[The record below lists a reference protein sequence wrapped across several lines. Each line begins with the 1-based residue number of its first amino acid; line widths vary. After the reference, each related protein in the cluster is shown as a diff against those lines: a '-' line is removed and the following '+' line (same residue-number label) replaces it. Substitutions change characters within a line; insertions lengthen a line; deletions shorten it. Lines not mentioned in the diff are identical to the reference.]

1 MPQIEYASV
10 PVPCVARLY
19 GDCLFCSA
27 GGKAAVGLAPTPSR
41 VQTAPHTPGHSP
53 VPAAPAGPS
62 PSPSAPGSGQPT
74 PPGILCF
81 ACLVLGPVP
90 LSPQLLAPTPGACS
104 VNQWDKGHQNLARP
118 GPCRGVAAQRGWG
131 GGSESHTMWADLETC
146 FRAIAVCG
154 WFWTSGTR
162 PRANQP
168 CAYRWLLF
176 WRAGR

>member
-1 MPQIEYASV
+1 MPPFLSV
-10 PVPCVARLY
+10 CGQALRRLFVLQCGGPCA
-19 GDCLFCSA
+19 
-27 GGKAAVGLAPTPSR
+27 
-41 VQTAPHTPGHSP
+41 HSL
-53 VPAAPAGPS
+53 AGPDS
-62 PSPSAPGSGQPT
+62 PPHPRPQPSARGPSPSAPGSGQPT
-74 PPGILCF
+74 PPGIPCF

-146 FRAIAVCG
+146 FRAIAVCR

>member
-1 MPQIEYASV
+1 MPPFLSRVWPGSTEIVCFAVRE
-10 PVPCVARLY
+10 ARLRWALRPLPR
-19 GDCLFCSA
+19 GSRQP
-27 GGKAAVGLAPTPSR
+27 PTP
-41 VQTAPHTPGHSP
+41 QATAQCPRPL
-53 VPAAPAGPS
+53 PAAG

-74 PPGILCF
+74 PPGIPCF